1 MEITIDVQTIVP
13 AERHG
18 FIFKNFDSLAEGESL
33 IVVNDHD
40 PRPLLRQFQEMR
52 PEQFKDEYL
61 EAGPKVWRVKI
72 TRTKKEGCC
81 GFCGG

>member
-13 AERHG
+13 AERHS
-18 FIFKNFDSLAEGESL
+18 FIFKNFDSLDEGQSL

-40 PRPLLRQFQEMR
+40 PRPLLRQFQEKR
-52 PEQFKDEYL
+52 PEQFRDEYL
-61 EAGPKVWRVKI
+61 EAGPSVWRVKI